1 MAFSGILNCRSTYSI
16 EPNTLTK
23 DINGYDDHAHQFRA
37 KSMLLRERV
46 HQFHG
51 RRFHRVHDQLRAQ
64 LILFRGRDFP
74 LHVHLIRSHVL
85 FLVRVHHSREYHL
98 DAQTILIHVRARV
111 RRS

>member
-1 MAFSGILNCRSTYSI
+1 MAFSGILKCRPTYSI

-23 DINGYDDHAHQFRA
+23 DINGYDDHVHQFHA

-51 RRFHRVHDQLRAQ
+51 RRFHRVHDQLRAR
-64 LILFRGRDFP
+64 LILFRGRDCP
-74 LHVHLIRSHVL
+74 LHVHLIRSHV